1 MKAKKIL
8 KWLERFLSRRIEE
21 RAEQI
26 GPLISRRRSYLE
38 SPKKWFLT
46 LFSVG
51 LAFFFSLL
59 ILQIFMIFF
68 MREVNQD
75 LLTALSYI
83 AVGLVGV
90 LIGRNG

>member
-1 MKAKKIL
+1 M
-8 KWLERFLSRRIEE
+8 E
-21 RAEQI
+21 
-26 GPLISRRRSYLE
+26 P
-38 SPKKWFLT
+38 PKKWFLT